1 MFNHIMLID
10 DDDVT
15 LLICELRL
23 KKSDFCKKVTS
34 LLSGSEAI
42 EYFKKQ
48 AELPEGERDIP
59 DLIFLDIN
67 MPAMSGWEFIDEYN
81 EFASILPEIPI
92 AILSSSVDPE
102 DAEKASFIPCIK
114 GFITKPLT
122 EDSLKKL
129 NRLLA

>member
-1 MFNHIMLID
+1 MFKHVMLID

-23 KKSDFCKKVTS
+23 KKSGFCDEVTS
-34 LLSGSEAI
+34 FLSGVEAI
-42 EYFKKQ
+42 YYFEKQ
-48 AELPEGERDIP
+48 SKLIKEERAMP

-67 MPAMSGWEFIDEYN
+67 MPAMSGWEFIEEYN
-81 EFASILPEIPI
+81 KLEPILPEIPI
-92 AILSSSVDPE
+92 AILSSSVDPD

-122 EDSLKKL
+122 DESLRKL
-129 NRLLA
+129 NKLLI